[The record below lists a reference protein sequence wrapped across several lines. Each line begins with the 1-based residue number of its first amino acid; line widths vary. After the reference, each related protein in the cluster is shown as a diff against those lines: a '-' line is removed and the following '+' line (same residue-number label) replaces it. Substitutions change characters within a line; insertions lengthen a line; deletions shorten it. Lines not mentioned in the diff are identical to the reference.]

1 MVEDQQQARYYAS
14 SDEEDGLLDDDEE
27 DMEQHPL
34 YIKQEKDEEAVLLSN
49 LDVIEISAMTRRTIF
64 FCVLILMG
72 GLGAAGLFFWY
83 GYSEAVKDADDHFD
97 RRSTELVRLMETK
110 WVDYELTALATHE
123 FCQRDNTTH
132 VQFTE
137 FYEYVVAAQLDVQ
150 SLQCARNVTN
160 AQRPAIEAESEQYL
174 KETYDYQDYQG
185 FVGLVFDD
193 TGIAAVPNKKQEPYY
208 YIISR
213 MEPFLGNEIAMN
225 LDLKDDELEGKM
237 KLELSWETK
246 KPVLTNRLTTI
257 QETDAAAYAVIIYHP
272 GIPLTTDVPGEYQ
285 QATWTSLLV
294 RIPSLLDRVGYLQE
308 ENLAIYMYN
317 VLDDV
322 GGREF
327 LGAASFIV
335 EEKGQP
341 ATVEY
346 VDEIEF
352 SALID
357 DHDSDRR
364 LLKRVSIASG
374 SWDVVVVPVDD
385 TYDPSFPFIIFG
397 SVMIFLIGM
406 GVSFWMYS
414 NMRRTVEIYRAK
426 AQAEAERTIVT
437 NLFPETVRERLVEG
451 AKAKNELIR
460 RRARRRKAKGSLNVS
475 DHLTSEALFGSKP
488 IADYYPA
495 VTILCADLAGF
506 TAWSSQREPSQ
517 VFSLLEVIYHD
528 FDEVAKRRGIFK
540 VETVGDAYVA
550 AAGVP
555 NYRDDHAVVIARF
568 ADNMLDHLHLLV
580 NQLETTLGPDTGDLD
595 IRIGIH
601 SGPVTAGVL
610 RGDKG
615 RFQLFGDTMNMAS
628 RMESTAGAGNIQIT
642 AETAALLKVAG
653 KGHWIV
659 PRDGKVM
666 VKGKGNLST
675 FWLKKHARAGSHVS
689 SGGSLGSLDAQEWF
703 PKEENAEK
711 AKVERLVTWNVEQ
724 MCILVREIV
733 ARRDATRAAA
743 AKGRKPARM
752 PSLRKMSLDT
762 ASDSTE
768 TDVKLEDN
776 VTPLEQVK
784 DVIYLPPF
792 DEAAFRSEVDAREVR
807 IPSKVVGQLR
817 EFVTGIGSMYRANPF
832 HNFEHASHVAMS
844 VTKLLSRIVNPRQH
858 NIEVSKTSPSAVTD
872 VAASIHDHTFG
883 ITSDPLTHFAAYF
896 SALIHDVDHPGVP
909 NPVMMEEMP
918 MVAENYKHKSVA
930 EQNSVDLAWLLLRG
944 DEYKEMCE
952 FIFENADEMK
962 RFRQLVINMVM
973 ATDVMDKELGALRK
987 ERWQK
992 AFDEEYREFK
1002 SEDEDKN
1009 RKATIVIEHLIQ
1021 ASDVSHTMQHWHVY
1035 IRWNENLFMELY
1047 DAFRK
1052 GRIKNDPSEGWYKGE
1067 IGFLTYYVLPL
1078 AAKLDTC
1085 GVFGV
1090 TSDEFRIYASENL
1103 KEWTERGEEMV
1114 KKYLAKYEEN
1124 EVKQETAP
1132 LRQNSMVNYTNTIT
1146 IDEDEGEDG
1155 AVEEYENEP

>member
-1 MVEDQQQARYYAS
+1 MVDDKHLNHASYAS
-14 SDEEDGLLDDDEE
+14 SDEEDIDDEE
-27 DMEQHPL
+27 MQQPL
-34 YIKQEKDEEAVLLSN
+34 TKEEDEEAVLLSN
-49 LDVIEISAMTRRTIF
+49 LDVIEISAMTRRTIL
-64 FCVLILMG
+64 FCVLILIG

-83 GYSEAVKDADDHFD
+83 GYSESVEDADDHFD
-97 RRSTELVRLMETK
+97 RRSSELVRLMESK
-110 WVDYELTALATHE
+110 WIDYELTALATHE
-123 FCQRDNTTH
+123 FCQRENATH
-132 VQFTE
+132 VEFTE
-137 FYEYVVAAQLDVQ
+137 FYEYVLAAELDVQ

-160 AQRPAIEAESEQYL
+160 DERPAIEAESEKYL
-174 KETYDYQDYQG
+174 KETYDYDGYKG
-185 FVGLVFDD
+185 FVGLVFDEA
-193 TGIAAVPNKKQEPYY
+193 GIQAVPNKTQEPYY
-208 YIISR
+208 YIITR
-213 MEPFLGNEIAMN
+213 MEPFIGNEIAMN
-225 LDLKDDELEGKM
+225 LDLKDDELEGRI
-237 KLELSWETK
+237 KLESSWETK

-272 GIPLTTDVPGEYQ
+272 GIPLSTDVPGEYQ
-285 QATWTSLLV
+285 RATWTSLLV
-294 RIPSLLDRVGYLQE
+294 RIPSLLDRVGFLQE
-308 ENLAIYMYN
+308 ENLAIFMYN
-317 VLDDV
+317 ILDN

-327 LGAASFIV
+327 LGAASFTI

-341 ATVEY
+341 AAVEY
-346 VDEIEF
+346 IDEIEF
-352 SALID
+352 EDLID

-364 LLKRVSIASG
+364 LIKRVSIASG
-374 SWDVVVVPVDD
+374 SWDVVVVPIDN
-385 TYDPSFPFIIFG
+385 TYDPSFQFIIFG
-397 SVMIFLIGM
+397 SCMIFLIGV

-414 NMRRTVEIYRAK
+414 NMRRTVEIYKAK

-451 AKAKNELIR
+451 AKAKNEIIR
-460 RRARRRKAKGSLNVS
+460 RRARRRKKNGNLGVS
-475 DHLTSEALFGSKP
+475 EHLTSEALFGSKP
-488 IADYYPA
+488 IADFYPA

-568 ADNMLDHLHLLV
+568 AENMLDHLRLIV

-642 AETAALLKVAG
+642 AETAALLKAAG
-653 KGHWIV
+653 KEHWIE
-659 PRDGKVM
+659 PREGKVM

-675 FWLKKHARAGSHVS
+675 FWLKKRSKGGSHVS

-733 ARRDATRAAA
+733 ARRDAKKAAQAAA
-743 AKGRKPARM
+743 ARARV
-752 PSLRKMSLDT
+752 PSLKPRKMSLDT
-762 ASDSTE
+762 ASDNTE
-768 TDVKLEDN
+768 TDVKDDDSA
-776 VTPLEQVK
+776 TPLEQVK
-784 DVIYLPPF
+784 DVIYLPQF
-792 DEAAFRSEVDAREVR
+792 DEAAFRTEVDASEVH
-807 IPSKVVGQLR
+807 IPSKVVRQLR

-858 NIEVSKTSPSAVTD
+858 NIEASKTSPSAVSD

-883 ITSDPLTHFAAYF
+883 ITSDPLTHFAAFF

-909 NPVMMEEMP
+909 NPVLMEEMP
-918 MVAENYKHKSVA
+918 MMAENYKHKSVA
-930 EQNSVDLAWLLLRG
+930 EQNSVDLAWLLLMG

-952 FIFENADEMK
+952 FIFENVEEMK

-987 ERWQK
+987 DRWKK

-1047 DAFRK
+1047 DAYRK
-1052 GRIKNDPSEGWYKGE
+1052 GRIENDPSEGWYKGE
-1067 IGFLTYYVLPL
+1067 IGFMDFYVIPL
-1078 AAKLDTC
+1078 AKKLKDC

-1090 TSDEFRIYASENL
+1090 SSDEFLNNALSNRR
-1103 KEWTERGEEMV
+1103 EWEERGQEVVAEMMERINREEQEFEAAASD
-1114 KKYLAKYEEN
+1114 AKPSTSKVAFQEE
-1124 EVKQETAP
+1124 EPTA
-1132 LRQNSMVNYTNTIT
+1132 
-1146 IDEDEGEDG
+1146 
-1155 AVEEYENEP
+1155 